1 VIPSED
7 QIRSDAQFLGFTDR
21 DIERLVT
28 HARRART
35 GSTAIDGY
43 KSTHGAPG
51 SRGSSESTAVERAV
65 LTDGDGYDDKGRPEP
80 ASASFRSSQQDEV
93 ERQHELLFD
102 MFTQAAASKRAVR
115 NTLERL
121 AGLQTYQKPQGHTST
136 ECCEPGCNEPV
147 HKAGRC
153 TADYWRKRRFEQA
166 NPGETCPPLTADE
179 LEKRN
184 PPRRQRVS

>member
-121 AGLQTYQKPQGHTST
+121 TSMQQWAKPVGQTSPECKST
-136 ECCEPGCNEPV
+136 GCDGPAVARGWCDPCRKWIARNP
-147 HKAGRC
+147 
-153 TADYWRKRRFEQA
+153 TADGLDPVTVPGEVIAERTKRRA
-166 NPGETCPPLTADE
+166 RA
-179 LEKRN
+179 
-184 PPRRQRVS
+184 S

>member
-1 VIPSED
+1 VIPTED
-7 QIRSDAQFLGFTDR
+7 QIRSDALFLGFTDKDVSR
-21 DIERLVT
+21 LIE

-35 GSTAIDGY
+35 GSTDRDGY
-43 KSTHGAPG
+43 KRTHGAAGGRMSGVSDPTG
-51 SRGSSESTAVERAV
+51 EMAC
-65 LTDGDGYDDKGRPEP
+65 DDEQTTPEI
-80 ASASFRSSQQDEV
+80 
-93 ERQHELLFD
+93 ERQHDLLFD
-102 MFTQAAASKRAVR
+102 MFMQAAASKRAVR